1 MRNISITICLFIFL
15 LPAAAGQ
22 ENYTDSLRKA
32 YLSAQ
37 GDSAKAWNHIVYLSE
52 LILDSKADKQVA
64 GEFLKLHEE
73 TAKTG
78 IPSLLFWSFYLEG
91 YHAYSRFQYMSSIIA
106 LEKAKLIAEKQR
118 LSASAR
124 EEAGRAL
131 ITLGLDYSATNDPDN
146 AHRNYQQAIRVLQ
159 EFNDSLNI
167 TLAYLDMGY
176 LFLKSRNWEAAVKV
190 FEKSVI
196 YMNRQAQK
204 DLGAILFAS
213 LSTACTRSGKLK
225 ESAGFLIQSAG
236 YLKDTADTRASVF
249 YLDATG
255 EYQLAKKDYKGAIQ
269 SFELAVQKGIEWG
282 DSVSITETFEK
293 LGRAYWKSGDQVKA
307 ALYFGKCD
315 QQIRKYNLLDQRRN
329 LMYTLF
335 DYYKSSGQFEQSAGL
350 AEKIFLFEDSLSG
363 VLNNNRRIIM
373 QAVFDA
379 DQQSIQITDLQ
390 QKNVLS
396 KKLLRQK
403 NWLNIILAVAII
415 FFLLVAGLV
424 FRNYRQQQ
432 KIQCQKIAELEKEKQ
447 LSATQSLLRGQEEER
462 NRMAQDL
469 HDGLGGLLSGVKL
482 QLGAMKGNLILS
494 EEMGK
499 TFNNALSKLDDSINE
514 MRRVAHNMM
523 PEALLKLG
531 LQQALQD
538 YCDGLSESGACRITG
553 EFHGLEIRMDAS
565 TEVVVYRI
573 VQELLNNAVKHSGAD
588 QVLAQV
594 MRQEQ
599 TLTITV
605 EDNGKGFDPESSDF
619 KSGAGFRNIR
629 SRVDYLKGQLDIQ
642 SAPGKGTSIHIDC
655 IIENNEEN

>member
-1 MRNISITICLFIFL
+1 MRNISITICLFVFL
-15 LPAAAGQ
+15 LPAVTGQ
-22 ENYTDSLRKA
+22 GNYSDSLRNA
-32 YLSAQ
+32 YLTAK
-37 GDSAKAWNHIVYLSE
+37 GDSAKAWNHILYLSE
-52 LILDSKADKQVA
+52 LIQDKKADKQVVS
-64 GEFLKLHEE
+64 EFLKLQEE

-78 IPSLLFWSFYLEG
+78 IPSLLFWSYYLQG

-106 LEKAKLIAEKQR
+106 LEKAKLVWEKHR
-118 LSASAR
+118 LSAAAR
-124 EEAGRAL
+124 EEVGRAL

-146 AHRNYQQAIRVLQ
+146 AHRNYQQAIQVLQ

-176 LFLKSRNWEAAVKV
+176 LFLKSRNWEAAAKV
-190 FEKSVI
+190 FEKSAT

-204 DLGAILFAS
+204 ELGAIIFAS

-225 ESAGFLIQSAG
+225 ESAGFLVQSAG
-236 YLKDTADTRASVF
+236 YLKDTSDIRASVF

-255 EYQLAKKDYKGAIQ
+255 EYQLVKKDYRGAIQ
-269 SFELAVQKGIEWG
+269 SFEQAVQKGMEWG
-282 DSVSITETFEK
+282 DSVSITETYEK

-307 ALYFGKCD
+307 ALYFRKCD
-315 QQIRKYNLLDQRRN
+315 EQIRKYNLLDQRRN

-335 DYYKSSGQFEQSAGL
+335 DYYKSDGQFEKSAGL
-350 AEKIFLFEDSLSG
+350 AQEIFLFEDSLSG

-379 DQQSIQITDLQ
+379 DQQSLQIADLRL
-390 QKNVLS
+390 KNEFS
-396 KKLLRQK
+396 NELLHQK
-403 NWLNIILAVAII
+403 NWLNFILVLAII
-415 FFLLVAGLV
+415 FFVLIGGLIV
-424 FRNYRQQQ
+424 RNYRQQQ
-432 KIQCQKIAELEKEKQ
+432 KIQRQKIAELEKEKQ
-447 LSATQSLLRGQEEER
+447 LSATQSLLKGQEEER

-499 TFNNALSKLDDSINE
+499 TFNNALSKLDESINE

-538 YCDGLSESGACRITG
+538 YCDGLSESGTCRITG
-553 EFHGLEIRMDAS
+553 EFHGLEARMEAS

-605 EDNGKGFDPESSDF
+605 EDNGKGFDPANLHF
-619 KSGAGFRNIR
+619 LGGAGFRNIR

-642 SAPGKGTSIHIDC
+642 STPGKGTSIHIDC
-655 IIENNEEN
+655 IIETNEQN

>member
-1 MRNISITICLFIFL
+1 MRDISITICFFIFL
-15 LPAAAGQ
+15 LPATEGQ
-22 ENYTDSLRKA
+22 ENYTDSLRNA
-32 YLSAQ
+32 YLSAK

-52 LILDSKADKQVA
+52 LIQDKKADKQIA

-78 IPSLLFWSFYLEG
+78 IPSLLFWSYNLEG

-106 LEKAKLIAEKQR
+106 LEKAKLISEKRQ
-118 LSASAR
+118 LSAAAR
-124 EEAGRAL
+124 EESGRAL

-146 AHRNYQQAIRVLQ
+146 AHRNYQQAIQILQ

-190 FEKSVI
+190 FEKSAT
-196 YMNRQAQK
+196 YMNQQAQNE
-204 DLGAILFAS
+204 LGAIIYAS

-225 ESAGFLIQSAG
+225 ESSGFLVQSAR
-236 YLKDTADTRASVF
+236 YFKDTSDRRASVF

-255 EYQLAKKDYKGAIQ
+255 EYQLARKNYRDAIQ
-269 SFELAVQKGIEWG
+269 SFEQTVQKGMEWG
-282 DSVSITETFEK
+282 DSVTITETFEK
-293 LGRAYWKSGDQVKA
+293 LGRAYWKSGDPVKA
-307 ALYFGKCD
+307 AFYFGKCD
-315 QQIRKYNLLDQRRN
+315 EQIRKYNLLDQRRN

-335 DYYKSSGQFEQSAGL
+335 DYYKSSGRFEQSAGL
-350 AEKIFLFEDSLSG
+350 AQEIFLFEDSLSG

-379 DQQSIQITDLQ
+379 DQQSLQIADLRL
-390 QKNVLS
+390 KNEFS

-403 NWLNIILAVAII
+403 NWLNFILVLAII
-415 FFLLVAGLV
+415 SFMLIGGLIV
-424 FRNYRQQQ
+424 RNYRQQQ
-432 KIQCQKIAELEKEKQ
+432 KIQRQKIAELENEKQ
-447 LSATQSLLRGQEEER
+447 LSATQSLLKGQEEER

-499 TFNNALSKLDDSINE
+499 TFNNALSKLDESINE

-553 EFHGLEIRMDAS
+553 EFHGLETRMEAS

-605 EDNGKGFDPESSDF
+605 EDNGKGFAPERNDF
-619 KSGAGFRNIR
+619 QGGAGFRNIR

-655 IIENNEEN
+655 IIENNEQN